1 MAIPFPLS
9 SVEGFERKEF
19 ALRIHI
25 FKWRHRVNYHC
36 RHAMY
41 NVGIR
46 TVRDLGATKIVDLLR
61 LAQTDAN
68 DVATIMTVVLE
79 SNLEGLHPNFSMSK
93 QELADVVD
101 NLCENNNLDHKKLM
115 EITVEE
121 MLTIEGLDQA
131 TIPPIIRKI
140 KHIMLGKPDPAELLK
155 EPALPQTARRENG
168 WWEEPADATWIEQDI
183 RDGELLSNYLYREL
197 VTGER
202 ISRHRLDDFRPH
214 KRSYYAYS

>member
-9 SVEGFERKEF
+9 SDKGLERKEF
-19 ALRIHI
+19 ALRIHT

-46 TVRDLGATKIVDLLR
+46 TVRDLSATKIVDLLR

-79 SNLEGLHPNFSMSK
+79 SNREGLHPNYSMSK
-93 QELADVVD
+93 QELADTVN
-101 NLCENNNLDHKKLM
+101 NLCENNNLDHKKLL
-115 EITVEE
+115 ELTVED
-121 MLTIEGLDQA
+121 MLGIEGLDQA

-155 EPALPQTARRENG
+155 LQPENRKKG
-168 WWEEPADATWIEQDI
+168 GSLGTWWQDPKEASWEEEIEVEFMAASSFDRQDDI
-183 RDGELLSNYLYREL
+183 APYHPRRYPG
-197 VTGER
+197 
-202 ISRHRLDDFRPH
+202 
-214 KRSYYAYS
+214 YAEIV